1 MNTAKETV
9 SCKIEHHAMMFA
21 FLAKRAIETCGEEG
35 KQAILD
41 GMTSMV
47 NERGARMAAR
57 AIAHGDPLNTM
68 TNRLTASGSLTMTD
82 RCNLVHSV
90 PNRHFR
96 LIFRNVPGVKHGK
109 STILQNTVNFIV
121 SMLIMRFIRDSA
133 LILSVP
139 QLLHP

>member
-41 GMTSMV
+41 GVTV
-47 NERGARMAAR
+47 YGKERGARMAAR
-57 AIAHGDPLNTM
+57 AIAHGDPLN
-68 TNRLTASGSLTMTD
+68 TMTD